1 MERVIITKNKLMEIL
16 EFLETVTIDKIII
29 SDHFIIRNTEE
40 HLNKIKEK
48 HPYCDKYDF
57 CIVFTRENK
66 KIKLITTFN
75 APTRKRTGRC

>member
-40 HLNKIKEK
+40 HLNKIYADTER
-48 HPYCDKYDF
+48 
-57 CIVFTRENK
+57 ISS
-66 KIKLITTFN
+66 
-75 APTRKRTGRC
+75 